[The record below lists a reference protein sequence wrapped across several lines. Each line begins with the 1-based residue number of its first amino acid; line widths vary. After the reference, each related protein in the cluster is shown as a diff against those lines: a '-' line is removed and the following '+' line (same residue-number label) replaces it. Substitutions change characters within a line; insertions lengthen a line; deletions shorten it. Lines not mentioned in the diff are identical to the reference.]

1 MTTIYRDWTIEW
13 CPNRRSY
20 EAIGPNYEP
29 TWAGEEDGWR
39 DDYAQRAEAQHFAE
53 ILAEIDDRIREEAEY
68 QADCA
73 GDAEH
78 ERRRHEED

>member
-1 MTTIYRDWTIEW
+1 MTITYRDWTIEW
-13 CPNRRSY
+13 CPYQGGY
-20 EAIGPNYEP
+20 EAVSPNYEP
-29 TWAGEEDGWR
+29 VWLGKEDGWLDGDR
-39 DDYAQRAEAQHFAE
+39 FTVDTLEQAY
-53 ILAEIDDRIREEAEY
+53 AEIDDRIREEAEY

>member
-13 CPNRRSY
+13 CPYQGGY
-20 EAIGPNYEP
+20 EAVSPNYEP
-29 TWAGEEDGWR
+29 VWLGEEDGWLDGDR
-39 DDYAQRAEAQHFAE
+39 FTVDTLEQAY
-53 ILAEIDDRIREEAEY
+53 AEIDDRIDDANY

>member
-13 CPNRRSY
+13 CPYQGGY
-20 EAIGPNYEP
+20 EAVSPNYEP
-29 TWAGEEDGWR
+29 VWLGEEDGWLDGDR
-39 DDYAQRAEAQHFAE
+39 FTVDTLEHAY
-53 ILAEIDDRIREEAEY
+53 AEIDDRIDDANY

>member
-1 MTTIYRDWTIEW
+1 MTTEYRGWTIDW
-13 CPNRRSY
+13 CPYQGGY
-20 EAIGPNYEP
+20 EAVAPNYEP
-29 TWAGEEDGWR
+29 LWLGEEDGWLDGER
-39 DDYAQRAEAQHFAE
+39 FTVDTLEQAY
-53 ILAEIDDRIREEAEY
+53 AEIDDQIREEAEY